1 MGTIVGQ
8 AFNYNLSSEIEK
20 LVVITLI
27 VAPQEQCHTLDGGW
41 HHWLYLDAIT
51 ISSSWRGP

>member
-1 MGTIVGQ
+1 MGYTILDK

-27 VAPQEQCHTLDGGW
+27 VAPQEQCHTLGGGW
-41 HHWLYLDAIT
+41 HQ
-51 ISSSWRGP
+51 